1 MTMLDKADIKQ
12 EDMTDII
19 QLLRKCEIKINDLF
33 EFREQEISNGT
44 QEKVEEIYKIEAEEG
59 TRRKEERL
67 QKKKEADLARDH
79 AKRLKMEEKT
89 RKRSET
95 LKVAGKRDNARSEKP
110 QINNKKEEK
119 PVIDQDEVDMN
130 MYLGIAI
137 PKESLGSVV

>member
-1 MTMLDKADIKQ
+1 MLDKADIKQ

-137 PKESLGSVV
+137 PKESLGSAV

>member
-1 MTMLDKADIKQ
+1 MLEKADIKQ

-33 EFREQEISNGT
+33 EFRENEIKAGK
-44 QEKVEEIYKIEAEEG
+44 EKEDEITRIETEEA
-59 TRRKEERL
+59 TRRKEER
-67 QKKKEADLARDH
+67 QFKKKEADLARDH

-95 LKVAGKRDNARSEKP
+95 LKVFGKRDNARSDKP
-110 QINNKKEEK
+110 QLNNKKEEK
-119 PVIDQDEVDMN
+119 PIIDQDEVDMN

-137 PKESLGSVV
+137 PKENLGTAV